1 MFEQDAARLI
11 RAAGWRIAMG
21 PFYNTNLGRRG
32 IYVWSIKSV
41 LSKEELKQR
50 GIKLHKNA
58 PVGGQRT
65 VRFRGVV
72 EDGVLV
78 SVEHL
83 TTSARKKLSSGKRGP
98 SRRRKKS
105 KRVGGVSPLATG
117 MGK

>member
-32 IYVWSIKSV
+32 IHVWSIKSV

-50 GIKLHKNA
+50 GIKIYKNA

-65 VRFRGVV
+65 VRFQGVV

-78 SVEHL
+78 GVKHL
-83 TTSARKKLSSGKRGP
+83 TTSARKKLSSGKRGR
-98 SRRRKKS
+98 SRRKK
-105 KRVGGVSPLATG
+105 RGGGVGGSSPPATG